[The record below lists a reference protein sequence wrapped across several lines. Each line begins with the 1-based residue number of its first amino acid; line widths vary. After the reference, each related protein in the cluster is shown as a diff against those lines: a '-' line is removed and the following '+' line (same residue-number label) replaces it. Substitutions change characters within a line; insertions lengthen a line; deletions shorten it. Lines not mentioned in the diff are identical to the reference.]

1 MPIRLDVH
9 PSPEPYFLIL
19 PFLSKHVLHSI
30 SLKGRTLTKYISKTR
45 YQDLFDRYVGREHS
59 LSCSPKL
66 MRIFTGRPLS
76 SLARA
81 ILKMAVPQAMKHSF
95 GFTDFRPITSIVV
108 SCKAGR
114 NGSSSSH
121 ELLGNLGKTH
131 LHQSLAKASR
141 NLKEV
146 HDLRQHERRGMQLSC
161 LCTANGL
168 WQARSIFRF
177 GSKSLGSMICILKM
191 LRIQILGDD
200 SAGAESS
207 TTSRHQLLHMLSH
220 IEQQN
225 LEYLRFPS

>member
-1 MPIRLDVH
+1 MEPTLLYPVVKPASTKWLKATFTHALHVSRFPKYKNVDGKQSTRERLAPPYMPIRLDVH
-9 PSPEPYFLIL
+9 PSPEPYFLSL

-45 YQDLFDRYVGREHS
+45 YQDLFDRYVGREHI

-81 ILKMAVPQAMKHSF
+81 TLKMALPQAMKHSF
-95 GFTDFRPITSIVV
+95 GFTDFRPTTCIVV

-131 LHQSLAKASR
+131 LHQSFAKASR
-141 NLKEV
+141 TLKDV
-146 HDLRQHERRGMQLSC
+146 HDL
-161 LCTANGL
+161 
-168 WQARSIFRF
+168 
-177 GSKSLGSMICILKM
+177 
-191 LRIQILGDD
+191 
-200 SAGAESS
+200 
-207 TTSRHQLLHMLSH
+207 
-220 IEQQN
+220 
-225 LEYLRFPS
+225 